1 VGEVGKEFAFFLF
14 HKKNYITWQ
23 LPLGGSIQM
32 KNGFMI
38 LTHVPQTNPANGVA
52 LLLNASSIAHLAQ
65 QSECTTAGQNGLWLV
80 CDYSHSQRAIQ
91 AVKQR
96 NEMRLSNP
104 SGNTEDTNVSFAT
117 RHSAT
122 RTGGFVLA

>member
-1 VGEVGKEFAFFLF
+1 
-14 HKKNYITWQ
+14 
-23 LPLGGSIQM
+23 M

-38 LTHVPQTNPANGVA
+38 FSHVPQTNPANGVA

-80 CDYSHSQRAIQ
+80 CDYSPRAIQ
-91 AVKQR
+91 ASKQR
-96 NEMRLSNP
+96 DEMRLSNP
-104 SGNTEDTNVSFAT
+104 VGNTKDATNLFAY